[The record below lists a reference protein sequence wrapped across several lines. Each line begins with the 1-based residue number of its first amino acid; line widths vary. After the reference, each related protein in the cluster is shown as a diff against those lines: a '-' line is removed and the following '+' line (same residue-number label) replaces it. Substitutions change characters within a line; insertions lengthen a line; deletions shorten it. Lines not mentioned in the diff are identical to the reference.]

1 MKWEMKTKPQCIV
14 PWVYLDVLPDG
25 HVVPCCSNT
34 LDLGDLKKQSIGE
47 IWNGEPIKKL
57 RREMFGDAL
66 PKTCEVCS
74 YAHSSLKD
82 RYNEIFSDE
91 IGRVDEIT
99 SEDGEVSEIKF
110 CGFDFRISNK
120 CNFKCRYCWPKLSS
134 TINQE
139 VKDNTLGDCYENV
152 LNITDYFDLRKFYTD
167 NIDTLKLI
175 EFSGGETLM
184 MDEQY
189 EMLKYLI
196 DNNKTSDIELS
207 YNTNLSILKYKNY
220 NILDYWRKWDPDKLT
235 VHVSL
240 DEIGQRAEYVRS
252 GTVWKN
258 IEQNLKTISDENF
271 IKKVNITVTVFN
283 IFRLPEII
291 TYLIDIGFISDKYN
305 YNNFVIGLEGGMD
318 GGIYNPFLYDQH
330 TRNKIKSKI
339 LEFISSCKQ
348 NYNVDFSE
356 QFCDLLYGLDND
368 PYPSIEVI
376 KKFFKKTLSL
386 DKIRNESFLDYV
398 PELKGLLNYLK

>member
-1 MKWEMKTKPQCIV
+1 MKKKPQCIA

-47 IWNGEPIKKL
+47 IWNCEPIKKL
-57 RREMFGDAL
+57 RREMFEDTL

-99 SEDGEVSEIKF
+99 SEDVEVSEIKF

-139 VKDNTLGDCYENV
+139 VKDNNLGDCYENV
-152 LNITDYFDLRKFYTD
+152 LNITDYFDLRKFYID

-184 MDEQY
+184 MD
-189 EMLKYLI
+189 
-196 DNNKTSDIELS
+196 
-207 YNTNLSILKYKNY
+207 
-220 NILDYWRKWDPDKLT
+220 
-235 VHVSL
+235 
-240 DEIGQRAEYVRS
+240 
-252 GTVWKN
+252 
-258 IEQNLKTISDENF
+258 
-271 IKKVNITVTVFN
+271 
-283 IFRLPEII
+283 
-291 TYLIDIGFISDKYN
+291 
-305 YNNFVIGLEGGMD
+305 
-318 GGIYNPFLYDQH
+318 
-330 TRNKIKSKI
+330 
-339 LEFISSCKQ
+339 
-348 NYNVDFSE
+348 
-356 QFCDLLYGLDND
+356 
-368 PYPSIEVI
+368 
-376 KKFFKKTLSL
+376 
-386 DKIRNESFLDYV
+386 
-398 PELKGLLNYLK
+398 